1 MEYNNNKE
9 IEKILKHEFKSTDS
23 GLEII
28 VKEATADKVLNDDCK
43 TKAILLL
50 NLMPNGIQSMSME
63 LLNQFMNDAVD
74 FTFTAIVLAL
84 TLFALAAIWKWL
96 IGVSIRFVHW
106 LCPGLVR
113 KKKNNS
119 SDSKI

>member
-1 MEYNNNKE
+1 MN
-9 IEKILKHEFKSTDS
+9 
-23 GLEII
+23 
-28 VKEATADKVLNDDCK
+28 
-43 TKAILLL
+43 
-50 NLMPNGIQSMSME
+50 ME
-63 LLNQFMNDAVD
+63 LLNQFMNDAVN
-74 FTFTAIVLAL
+74 FTFTAIVLVL

-96 IGVSIRFVHW
+96 IGVSIRFAHW

>member
-1 MEYNNNKE
+1 
-9 IEKILKHEFKSTDS
+9 
-23 GLEII
+23 
-28 VKEATADKVLNDDCK
+28 
-43 TKAILLL
+43 
-50 NLMPNGIQSMSME
+50 MSME

-113 KKKNNS
+113 KKKNNEEEEKEEEINS
-119 SDSKI
+119 EQLKEEEYNTFDVSDIDPKPI

>member
-1 MEYNNNKE
+1 
-9 IEKILKHEFKSTDS
+9 
-23 GLEII
+23 
-28 VKEATADKVLNDDCK
+28 
-43 TKAILLL
+43 
-50 NLMPNGIQSMSME
+50 MSME
-63 LLNQFMNDAVD
+63 LLNQFMNDAVN

-119 SDSKI
+119 SDSKIKHVGGSTYRAAAYFYKGVNTWKR

>member
-1 MEYNNNKE
+1 MR
-9 IEKILKHEFKSTDS
+9 
-23 GLEII
+23 
-28 VKEATADKVLNDDCK
+28 
-43 TKAILLL
+43 
-50 NLMPNGIQSMSME
+50 ME
-63 LLNQFMNDAVD
+63 LLNQFMNDAVN

-84 TLFALAAIWKWL
+84 TLFALAATWKWL

-106 LCPGLVR
+106 LCPGLVM

>member
-1 MEYNNNKE
+1 
-9 IEKILKHEFKSTDS
+9 
-23 GLEII
+23 
-28 VKEATADKVLNDDCK
+28 
-43 TKAILLL
+43 
-50 NLMPNGIQSMSME
+50 MSME

-106 LCPGLVR
+106 LCPGLFFDVIITNIHVIFYFKPYIVMQDNEGKFR
-113 KKKNNS
+113 NVAQ
-119 SDSKI
+119 